1 MNIGLKW
8 DKQLSAICSLS
19 IFASSCYYKFLCQSE
34 VKRIFIKLLFVRIYK
49 SFYQCNYVDFGVND
63 MR

>member
-19 IFASSCYYKFLCQSE
+19 IFASLCYYKFLCLSE
-34 VKRIFIKLLFVRIYK
+34 VKHIFHQA
-49 SFYQCNYVDFGVND
+49 SFRQNL
-63 MR
+63 